1 MAMMN
6 AEQYRES
13 LAKRRPLKVYLDGK
27 LLADPL
33 AHPYIKT
40 SMNSVALTYEMAHDA
55 EHRQLMTAKSA
66 LTGETINRFC
76 HLHQSTEDLINKV
89 RMQRLLG
96 QRCGT
101 CFQRCVGLDALNAL
115 FATTF
120 DMDRKL
126 GTQYHA
132 RFRKFAIAMEQ
143 NDWIVDG
150 AMTDVKGDRAKRP
163 AEQADKDMYLRVV
176 ERRADGVVIRGA
188 KAHQTGAVNSHRV
201 LVMPT
206 QSLKAD
212 ERDYAIACA
221 LPSDSEGITYIY
233 GRQSCDERKLGGGEA
248 SDIDSG
254 SPTYGG
260 QEALMI
266 FDDVFVP
273 KDMIF
278 MNGETEFAGLLVDLF
293 ASYHRQSY
301 GGCKVGNGDVAIGA
315 AASIAEYNGVA
326 RASHIKDKIVEMNHL
341 NETLFACGIACSAN
355 GRKLPAGN
363 FFVDALLANVCKQNV
378 TRLPYEIAR
387 ILQDIAGGL
396 MVTLPSAKDWLNPQ
410 TAGILKKYLAG
421 AQGMSTYERVRM
433 LRLIENLTMGRGAV
447 AYLTESMHGAGS
459 PQAQRVLISRL
470 ANVDEKKVY
479 AKSLALNNSVETVE
493 AAIRAGLQKVRA
505 PGKDKAPAPAAELAA
520 AK

>member
-1 MAMMN
+1 MTMMN
-6 AEQYRES
+6 AQQYRDS
-13 LAKRRPLKVYLDGK
+13 LAKRKPLKVYLDGK

-40 SMNSVALTYEMAHDA
+40 SMNTVALTYALAHDA
-55 EHRQLMTAKSA
+55 EHQPLMTAKSA

-76 HLHQSTEDLINKV
+76 HLHQSTDDLVSKV

-101 CFQRCVGLDALNAL
+101 CFQRCVGLDALNAV

-120 DMDRKL
+120 DMDKKL
-126 GTQYHA
+126 GTGYHA

-143 NDWIVDG
+143 NDWTVDG
-150 AMTDVKGDRAKRP
+150 AMTDVKGDRGKRP
-163 AEQADKDMYLRVV
+163 AEQQDKDLYLRVV
-176 ERRADGVVIRGA
+176 ERRAQGVVIRGA
-188 KAHQTGAVNSHRV
+188 KAHQTGSVNSHMV

-206 QSLKAD
+206 QSLKQD
-212 ERDYAIACA
+212 EKDYAIACA
-221 LPSDSEGITYIY
+221 LPADSEGITYIY

-248 SDIDSG
+248 SDIDAG

-266 FDDVFVP
+266 FEDVFVP
-273 KDMIF
+273 NEMIF

-315 AASIAEYNGVA
+315 AAAIAEHNGVA
-326 RASHIKDKIVEMNHL
+326 RASHIKDKIVEMNQL

-378 TRLPYEIAR
+378 TRMPYEIAR

-396 MVTLPSAKDWLNPQ
+396 MVTLPSAKDWLNPE
-410 TAGILKKYLAG
+410 THALLEKYLAG
-421 AQGMSTYERVRM
+421 ADGMSTYERLRL
-433 LRLIENLTMGRGAV
+433 LRLIENLTLGRGAV

-470 ANVDEKKVY
+470 AHVEEKKVY

-493 AAIRAGLQKVRA
+493 AAIRAGLGRLRVRGE
-505 PGKDKAPAPAAELAA
+505 GKPAAAA
-520 AK
+520 VQPATAK

>member
-6 AEQYRES
+6 AQQYRDS
-13 LAKRRPLKVYLDGK
+13 LAKRKPLKVYLDGK
-27 LLADPL
+27 LLANPL
-33 AHPYIKT
+33 EHPYIRT
-40 SMNSVALTYEMAHDA
+40 SMNTVALTYELAQDA
-55 EHRQLMTAKSA
+55 EHKQLMTATSA

-76 HLHQSTEDLINKV
+76 HLHQSTDDLINKV

-101 CFQRCVGLDALNAL
+101 CFQRCVGLDALNAV
-115 FATTF
+115 FATTY

-126 GTQYHA
+126 GTGYHA
-132 RFRKFAIAMEQ
+132 RFRKFALAMER

-150 AMTDVKGDRAKRP
+150 AMTDVKGDRSKRP
-163 AEQADKDMYLRVV
+163 AEQKDKDMYLRVV
-176 ERRADGVVIRGA
+176 ERRADGVIIRGA
-188 KAHQTGAVNSHRV
+188 KAHQTGAVNSHMV

-212 ERDYAIACA
+212 EKDYAVACA
-221 LPSDSEGITYIY
+221 LPSDTEGITYIY

-248 SDIDSG
+248 SDIDAG
-254 SPTYGG
+254 SSTYGG
-260 QEALMI
+260 QEALMV
-266 FDDVFVP
+266 FEDVFVP
-273 KDMIF
+273 NDMIF

-315 AASIAEYNGVA
+315 AASIAECNGVA
-326 RASHIKDKIVEMNHL
+326 KASHIKDKIVEMNHL

-355 GRKLPAGN
+355 GKKLPAGN
-363 FFVDALLANVCKQNV
+363 YFVDALLANVCKQNV
-378 TRLPYEIAR
+378 TRMPYEIAR

-410 TAGILKKYLAG
+410 TAEILKKYLAG
-421 AQGMSTYERVRM
+421 AEGVSTYERLRL

-470 ANVDEKKVY
+470 ANVEEKKVY
-479 AKSLALNNSVETVE
+479 AKSLALNNSLESVE
-493 AAIRAGLQKVRA
+493 AAISAGLQKLRA
-505 PGKDKAPAPAAELAA
+505 PGKAAAAAPAAELVP

>member
-1 MAMMN
+1 MPMMN
-6 AEQYRES
+6 ARQYRDS
-13 LAKRRPLKVYLDGK
+13 LAKRKPMKIWLDGQM
-27 LLADPL
+27 LAKPL
-33 AHPYIKT
+33 ERPYIKA
-40 SMNSVALTYEMAHDA
+40 SMNSVALTYEMAHDSA
-55 EHRQLMTAKSA
+55 HRQVMTAKSA
-66 LTGETINRFC
+66 LTGETISRFC
-76 HLHQSTEDLINKV
+76 HLHQGTEDLMNKV

-101 CFQRCVGLDALNAL
+101 CFQRCVGLDALNAV

-126 GTQYHA
+126 GTDYHE
-132 RFRKFAIAMEQ
+132 RFRKFALAMER

-150 AMTDVKGDRAKRP
+150 AMTDVKGDRGRRP
-163 AEQADKDMYLRVV
+163 GEQKDKDIYLRVV
-176 ERRADGVVIRGA
+176 ERRAGGVVIRGA
-188 KAHQTGAVNSHRV
+188 KAHQTGAINSHQV

-206 QSLKAD
+206 SSLRED
-212 ERDYAIACA
+212 ENDYAIVCA
-221 LPSDSEGITYIY
+221 LPSDAEGITYIY

-254 SPTYGG
+254 SSCYGG

-273 KDMIF
+273 DDMIF
-278 MNGETEFAGLLVDLF
+278 MNGETEFAGLLVDIF

-315 AASIAEYNGVA
+315 AAAIAEYNGVA
-326 RASHIKDKIVEMNHL
+326 RASHVKDKIVEMNHL
-341 NETLFACGIACSAN
+341 NETLFSCGIACSAN
-355 GRKLPAGN
+355 GKRLPAGN
-363 FFVDALLANVCKQNV
+363 FFVDPLLANVCKQNV

-410 TAGILKKYLAG
+410 TAGLLEKYLAG
-421 AQGMSTYERVRM
+421 ADGMSTYERMRM

-459 PQAQRVLISRL
+459 PQAQRVLIGRL
-470 ANVDEKKVY
+470 AGVEEKKVY
-479 AKSLALNNSVETVE
+479 ARSLAFNNSLESVE
-493 AAIRAGLQKVRA
+493 AAICEGLEKVRA
-505 PGKDKAPAPAAELAA
+505 AARA
-520 AK
+520 

>member
-6 AEQYRES
+6 AQQYRDS
-13 LAKRRPLKVYLDGK
+13 LARRKPMKVYLDGK
-27 LLADPL
+27 RLDNPL
-33 AHPYIKT
+33 EHPYIRT
-40 SMNSVALTYEMAHDA
+40 SMNSVALTYELAHDPEHA
-55 EHRQLMTAKSA
+55 ELMTAKSA

-76 HLHQSTEDLINKV
+76 HLHQNADDLVKKV

-101 CFQRCVGLDALNAL
+101 CFQRCVGLDALNAM

-126 GTQYHA
+126 GTRYHA
-132 RFRKFAIAMEQ
+132 RFRKFALAMEK

-150 AMTDVKGDRAKRP
+150 AMTDVKGDRGKRA
-163 AEQADKDMYLRVV
+163 AEQQDKDLYLRVV
-176 ERRADGVVIRGA
+176 ERRSDGVVIRGA
-188 KAHQTGAVNSHRV
+188 KAHQTGSVNSHMV

-206 QSLKAD
+206 ASLKTD
-212 ERDYAIACA
+212 EKDYAIACA
-221 LPSDSEGITYIY
+221 LAADAQGITYIY

-248 SDIDSG
+248 SDIDAG
-254 SPTYGG
+254 SAAYGG
-260 QEALMI
+260 QEALMV

-273 KDMIF
+273 EDMIF
-278 MNGETEFAGLLVDLF
+278 MNGETEFAGQLVDQF

-326 RASHIKDKIVEMNHL
+326 KASHIKDKIVEMNHL
-341 NETLFACGIACSAN
+341 NETLYACGIACSAN
-355 GRKLPAGN
+355 GAKLPAGN

-410 TAGILKKYLAG
+410 TGAILKKYLAG
-421 AQGMSTYERVRM
+421 ADGMSTYERMRM

-459 PQAQRVLISRL
+459 PQAQRVLINRL
-470 ANVDEKKVY
+470 ANLEEKKVY
-479 AKSLALNNSVETVE
+479 AKSLALNGSLETVE
-493 AAIRAGLQKVRA
+493 AAIRAGLEKIHTPDA
-505 PGKDKAPAPAAELAA
+505 
-520 AK
+520 

>member
-6 AEQYRES
+6 AEQYRDS
-13 LAKRRPLKVYLDGK
+13 LARRRPLKVYLDGK
-27 LLADPL
+27 LLAEPL
-33 AHPYIKT
+33 AHPYVRT
-40 SMNSVALTYEMAHDA
+40 SMNTVALTYELAQDP
-55 EHRQLMTAKSA
+55 EHEQLMTARSA

-76 HLHQSTEDLINKV
+76 HLHQSTDDLISKV

-101 CFQRCVGLDALNAL
+101 CFQRCVGMDALNAV

-126 GTQYHA
+126 GTGYHA
-132 RFRKFAIAMEQ
+132 RFRKFAIAMER

-163 AEQADKDMYLRVV
+163 AEQQDKDLYLRVV
-176 ERRADGVVIRGA
+176 ERHADGVVIRGA
-188 KAHQTGAVNSHRV
+188 KAHQTGAINSHRV

-206 QSLKAD
+206 ASLKPD
-212 ERDYAIACA
+212 EKDYAIACA
-221 LPSDSEGITYIY
+221 LPSDAEGITYIY

-248 SDIDSG
+248 ADIDAG
-254 SPTYGG
+254 SPAYGG

-266 FDDVFVP
+266 FEDVFVP
-273 KDMIF
+273 NDMIF

-326 RASHIKDKIVEMNHL
+326 RASHIRDKIVEMNHL
-341 NETLFACGIACSAN
+341 NETLYACGIACSAN
-355 GRKLPAGN
+355 GKKLPAGN

-396 MVTLPSAKDWLNPQ
+396 MVTLPSARDWLNPE
-410 TAGILKKYLAG
+410 TGGLLKKYLAG
-421 AQGMSTYERVRM
+421 ADGMSTYERLRM

-459 PQAQRVLISRL
+459 PQAQRVLIGRL
-470 ANVDEKKVY
+470 ANVEEKKVY
-479 AKSLALNNSVETVE
+479 AKSLAFNNSVATVE
-493 AAIRAGLQKVRA
+493 ASIRAGLEKIRA
-505 PGKDKAPAPAAELAA
+505 PASDKAAAPAGELSSAT
-520 AK
+520 

>member
-1 MAMMN
+1 MVMMN
-6 AEQYRES
+6 AEQYRAS
-13 LAKRRPLKVYLDGK
+13 LAKRKPMKVYLDGK
-27 LLADPL
+27 RLADPL
-33 AHPYIKT
+33 AHPFIQT
-40 SMNSVALTYEMAHDA
+40 SMNTVALTYELAHSA
-55 EHRQLMTAKSA
+55 EHKPLMTVKSA

-76 HLHQSTEDLINKV
+76 HLHQSTDDLIGKV

-120 DMDRKL
+120 EMDRKL
-126 GTQYHA
+126 GTDYHA
-132 RFRKFAIAMEQ
+132 RFRNFALAMER
-143 NDWIVDG
+143 NDWTVDG
-150 AMTDVKGDRAKRP
+150 AMTDVKGDRSKRP
-163 AEQADKDMYLRVV
+163 AEQRDKDLYLRVV
-176 ERRADGVVIRGA
+176 ERRPDGVVIRGA
-188 KAHQTGAVNSHRV
+188 KAHQTGSVNSHMV

-206 QSLKAD
+206 QSMKPD
-212 ERDYAIACA
+212 EKDYAVACA

-248 SDIDSG
+248 SDVDAG

-266 FDDVFVP
+266 FEDVFVP
-273 KDMIF
+273 ADMIF
-278 MNGETEFAGLLVDLF
+278 MNGETELAGLLVDLF

-326 RASHIKDKIVEMNHL
+326 KASHIKDKIVEMNHL

-355 GRKLPAGN
+355 GTKLAAGN
-363 FFVDALLANVCKQNV
+363 YFVDALLANVCKQNV
-378 TRLPYEIAR
+378 TRMPYEIAR

-396 MVTLPSAKDWLNPQ
+396 MVTLPSAKDWLNPETSALLQ
-410 TAGILKKYLAG
+410 KYLAG
-421 AQGMSTYERVRM
+421 ADGMNTYERLRL

-470 ANVDEKKVY
+470 ANVEEKKVY
-479 AKSLALNNSVETVE
+479 AKSLALNNSLEKVE
-493 AAIRAGLQKVRA
+493 AAIRAGLSQLRGERQAAPKEKRA
-505 PGKDKAPAPAAELAA
+505 EVGPAN
-520 AK
+520 

>member
-1 MAMMN
+1 MPMMN
-6 AEQYRES
+6 AKQYRES
-13 LAKRRPLKVYLDGK
+13 LARRRPLKVYLDGK

-33 AHPYIKT
+33 EHPYIRT
-40 SMNSVALTYEMAHDA
+40 SMNTVALTYEMAHDP
-55 EHRQLMTAKSA
+55 EHRKVMTAKSA

-76 HLHQSTEDLINKV
+76 HLHQSTGDLIDKV

-101 CFQRCVGLDALNAL
+101 CFQRCVGMDALNAV
-115 FATTF
+115 FAVTF
-120 DMDRKL
+120 DMDREL
-126 GTQYHA
+126 GTGYHV
-132 RFRKFAIAMEQ
+132 RFRKFAVAMEQ

-150 AMTDVKGDRAKRP
+150 AMTDVKGDRSKRP
-163 AEQADKDMYLRVV
+163 AEQRDKDLYLRVV
-176 ERRADGVVIRGA
+176 GRRAGGVVIRGA
-188 KAHQTGAVNSHRV
+188 KAHQTGAVNSHMV

-206 QSLKAD
+206 VSLRED
-212 ERDYAIACA
+212 ERDYAIVCA
-221 LPSDSEGITYIY
+221 LPADTEGITYIY

-248 SDIDSG
+248 SDIDAG
-254 SPTYGG
+254 SAAYGG

-273 KDMIF
+273 DEMIF
-278 MNGETEFAGLLVDLF
+278 MDGETAFAGPLVDLF

-315 AASIAEYNGVA
+315 AAAIAEYNGVA

-355 GRKLPAGN
+355 GSKLPAGN
-363 FFVDALLANVCKQNV
+363 FFVDPLLANVCKQNV
-378 TRLPYEIAR
+378 TRMPYEIAR

-396 MVTLPSAKDWLNPQ
+396 MVTLPSAKDWLNPE
-410 TAGILKKYLAG
+410 TAGVLKKYLAG
-421 AQGMSTYERVRM
+421 AEGMSTYERLRM

-459 PQAQRVLISRL
+459 PQAQRVLIGRL

-493 AAIRAGLQKVRA
+493 AAIRSGLKKIRA
-505 PGKDKAPAPAAELAA
+505 PAKGSAPAPAAELATA
-520 AK
+520 P